1 MQEMKQL
8 LFRVDE
14 QELKTVEQYAG
25 IMRGSNNYLCLMF
38 DFGREWGNYKKVVSV
53 KDAEGNEY
61 NDIITR
67 SGVLLPQ
74 KVTGTSR
81 LYVTVYGRK
90 GESTVQTNTITIEQ
104 L

>member
-14 QELKTVEQYAG
+14 QELKTVEQYTG
-25 IMRGSNNYLCLMF
+25 IVRGSHNYLCLMF
-38 DFGREWGNYKKVVSV
+38 DFGREWANYKKVVSV
-53 KDAEGNEY
+53 KDVEGNEY
-61 NDIITR
+61 NDTITR
-67 SGVLLPQ
+67 NGVLLPK

-81 LYVTVYGRK
+81 LYITVYGRK
-90 GESTVQTNTITIEQ
+90 GESTIQTNTVTIEQ

>member
-1 MQEMKQL
+1 MKQL

-14 QELKTVEQYAG
+14 QELNTVEQYTG
-25 IMRGSNNYLCLMF
+25 IKRGSHKYLCLMF
-38 DFGREWGNYKKVVSV
+38 DFDREWKDYKKVVSV
-53 KDAEGNEY
+53 KDVEGNEY

-67 SGVLLPQ
+67 SGVLLPR

-81 LYVTVYGRK
+81 LYVTVYGRR
-90 GESTVQTNTITIEQ
+90 GESIVQTNTVTIEQ

>member
-1 MQEMKQL
+1 MKQL

-14 QELKTVEQYAG
+14 QELKTVEQYTG
-25 IMRGSNNYLCLMF
+25 IMRGSHNYLCLMF
-38 DFGREWGNYKKVVSV
+38 DFGREWENYKKVVSV
-53 KDAEGNEY
+53 KDVEGNEY

-67 SGVLLPQ
+67 GGVLLPR

-81 LYVTVYGRK
+81 LYITVHGRK
-90 GESTVQTNTITIEQ
+90 GESTVQTNTVTIEQ

>member
-1 MQEMKQL
+1 MKQL

-14 QELKTVEQYAG
+14 QELKTVEQCTG
-25 IMRGSNNYLCLMF
+25 IMRGSYKYLCLMF
-38 DFGREWGNYKKVVSV
+38 DFGREWENCKKVVSV
-53 KDAEGNEY
+53 KDVEGNEY

-67 SGVLLPQ
+67 NGVLLPR

-81 LYVTVYGRK
+81 LYVTVHGRK
-90 GESTVQTNTITIEQ
+90 GELTIKTNTVTIEQ

>member
-1 MQEMKQL
+1 MKQL

-14 QELKTVEQYAG
+14 QELKTVEQYTG
-25 IMRGSNNYLCLMF
+25 IVRGSNNYLCLMF
-38 DFGREWGNYKKVVSV
+38 DFGREWENYKKVVSV

-61 NDIITR
+61 NDIITK
-67 SGVLLPQ
+67 SGILLPK

-81 LYVTVYGRK
+81 LYVTVHGRRE
-90 GESTVQTNTITIEQ
+90 ESTIQTNTITIEQ

>member
-1 MQEMKQL
+1 MKQL

-14 QELKTVEQYAG
+14 QKLKTVEQYTG
-25 IMRGSNNYLCLMF
+25 IKRGSHKYLCLMF
-38 DFGREWGNYKKVVSV
+38 DFGREWKNYIKVVSV
-53 KDAEGNEY
+53 KDVEGNEH
-61 NDIITR
+61 NEVITK

-81 LYVTVYGRK
+81 LYITVHGRK
-90 GESTVQTNTITIEQ
+90 GESIIQTNTVTIEQ

>member
-1 MQEMKQL
+1 MKQL
-8 LFRVDE
+8 LFMVDE
-14 QELKTVEQYAG
+14 QELKTVEQYTG

-38 DFGREWGNYKKVVSV
+38 DFGREWKDYKKVVSV
-53 KDAEGNEY
+53 KDVEGNEY
-61 NDIITR
+61 NDIITK
-67 SGVLLPQ
+67 SGVLLPR

-90 GESTVQTNTITIEQ
+90 GELTVQTNTVTIEQ

>member
-1 MQEMKQL
+1 MKQL

-14 QELKTVEQYAG
+14 HELKTVEQYTG
-25 IMRGSNNYLCLMF
+25 IRRGSHKYLCLMF
-38 DFGREWGNYKKVVSV
+38 DFGREWKNYKKVVSV
-53 KDAEGNEY
+53 KDVEGNEH

-67 SGVLLPQ
+67 SGVLLPR

-81 LYVTVYGRK
+81 LYVTVHGRR
-90 GESTVQTNTITIEQ
+90 GESTVQTNTVTIEQ

>member
-1 MQEMKQL
+1 MKQL

-14 QELKTVEQYAG
+14 QELKVVEQYTG
-25 IMRGSNNYLCLMF
+25 IVRGSHKYLCLMF
-38 DFGREWGNYKKVVSV
+38 DFGREWENYKKVVSV
-53 KDAEGNEY
+53 KDVEGNEY

-67 SGVLLPQ
+67 SGVLLPR

-81 LYVTVYGRK
+81 LYITVYGRK
-90 GESTVQTNTITIEQ
+90 GESTVQTNTVAIKQ

>member
-1 MQEMKQL
+1 M
-8 LFRVDE
+8 VDE
-14 QELKTVEQYAG
+14 QELKTVEQYTG

-38 DFGREWGNYKKVVSV
+38 DFGREWKDYKKVVSV
-53 KDAEGNEY
+53 KDVEGNEY
-61 NDIITR
+61 NDIITK
-67 SGVLLPQ
+67 SGVLLPR

-90 GESTVQTNTITIEQ
+90 GELTVQTNTVTIEQ

>member
-1 MQEMKQL
+1 MKKL
-8 LFRVDE
+8 LFRVNE
-14 QELKTVEQYAG
+14 TELKIVDIPKG
-25 IMRGSNNYLCLMF
+25 IVRGSHKYLRLMF
-38 DFGREWGNYKKVVSV
+38 DFGREWKDCKKVVSV
-53 KDAEGNEY
+53 KDVEGNEY
-61 NDIITR
+61 NDIITK

-90 GESTVQTNTITIEQ
+90 GESTVKTNTVTIEQ

>member
-1 MQEMKQL
+1 MKQL

-14 QELKTVEQYAG
+14 QELKTTEQYTG
-25 IMRGSNNYLCLMF
+25 IRRGSHKYLCLMF
-38 DFGREWGNYKKVVSV
+38 DFGRGWENYKKVVSV
-53 KDAEGNEY
+53 KDVEGNEY

-90 GESTVQTNTITIEQ
+90 GESTVQTNTVTIEQ